1 MSQIWPYL
9 AFLACPVSM
18 GAMMWMMMRGS
29 GHRAT
34 AADEARI
41 QALESELREL
51 RSAEHAQE
59 PEVLVGPR

>member
-34 AADEARI
+34 PAEDARI

-51 RSAEHAQE
+51 REREDARE